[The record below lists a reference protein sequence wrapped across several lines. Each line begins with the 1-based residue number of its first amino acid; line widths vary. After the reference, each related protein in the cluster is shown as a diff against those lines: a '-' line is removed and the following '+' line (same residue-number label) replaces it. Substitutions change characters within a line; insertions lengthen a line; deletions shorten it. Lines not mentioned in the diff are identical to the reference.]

1 MNLLRRI
8 KLRHLETFVEVAR
21 QKSVS
26 RAAESLHLTQPA
38 VTRTIRELEEICGK
52 PLIEREGRGIRI
64 SNYGEV
70 FLRHA
75 GSSLASA
82 RNGINALAEL
92 NLADGPNIRLGA
104 LPTVSTTIIP
114 TAVSRYLSSGMRNRL
129 KIVTGENR
137 ALLDQL
143 RMGELDL
150 VMGRLPAPENMQG
163 LIFEPLFRDKVIFA
177 VDAHHPLAGKKRF
190 TVDALNNYPVLVPTK
205 QSIIRPFVDRLFIE
219 QGITE
224 PLKVIETVS
233 DSFGRAFVSKHQAIW
248 IISRGVVSAE
258 IADGSFVTLPIDTDS
273 TMGSVGLITKAQSA
287 LSSAGDYFADILRK
301 VVAQAHP

>member
-1 MNLLRRI
+1 MSSLRRI

-26 RAAESLHLTQPA
+26 RAAENLHLTQPA
-38 VTRTIRELEEICGK
+38 VTRTIRELEDICGR
-52 PLIEREGRGIRI
+52 PLVEREGRGIRI
-64 SNYGEV
+64 SHHGEV

-92 NLADGPNIRLGA
+92 SVADGPKIRLGA
-104 LPTVSTTIIP
+104 LPTVSATIVP
-114 TAVSRYLSSGMRNRL
+114 EAVSKFLKSGMRNRL
-129 KIVTGENR
+129 KVITGENR

-143 RMGELDL
+143 RNGELDL
-150 VMGRLPAPENMQG
+150 VMGRLPAPETMQG
-163 LIFEPLFRDKVIFA
+163 LNFEPLFRDNVIFA
-177 VDAHHPLAGKKRF
+177 VRADHPLARRKQF
-190 TVDALNNYPVLVPTK
+190 AVDALNSYPVLVPTR

-224 PLKVIETVS
+224 PEQVIETVS
-233 DSFGRAFVSKHQAIW
+233 DAFGRTFVEHYQAIW

-258 IADGSFVTLPIDTDS
+258 IDSGKFVTLPVDTDS
-273 TMGSVGLITKAQSA
+273 TMGSVGLSTRANTA
-287 LSSAGDYFADILRK
+287 LTPAASYFADIIRK
-301 VVAQAHP
+301 IVTETK